1 MNEPFNQLDTRLL
14 LLWAVCIDIE
24 FKAEPRDAS
33 DELKPAKVFVHFGQP
48 SKIFA
53 SIDEMIQGED
63 PVQLVIRTKL
73 DRLKSRKWGEKPAP
87 KSNGI
92 ND

>member
-14 LLWAVCIDIE
+14 LLWAVCIDTLHRVQSG
-24 FKAEPRDAS
+24 EPRDAS

-53 SIDEMIQGED
+53 SIDEMIQGQD
-63 PVQLVIRTKL
+63 PVQLVIRQNL
-73 DRLKSRKWGEKPAP
+73 ID
-87 KSNGI
+87 
-92 ND
+92 